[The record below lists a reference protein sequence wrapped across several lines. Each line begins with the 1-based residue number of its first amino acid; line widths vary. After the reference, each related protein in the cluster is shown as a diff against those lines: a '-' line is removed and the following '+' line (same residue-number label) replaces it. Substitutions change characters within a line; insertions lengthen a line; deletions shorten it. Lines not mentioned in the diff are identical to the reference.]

1 MLTGDVAQVLKKSGV
16 VLRACSCLELIDSA
30 PTESGILFRTQ
41 EPSGIILQLTNP
53 VGIAAGSAGTILVS
67 DSEHCAILSI
77 L

>member
-1 MLTGDVAQVLKKSGV
+1 MLTGDVVQVLKKSGV

-30 PTESGILFRTQ
+30 PTASGILFRTQ

-53 VGIAAGSAGTILVS
+53 VGIAAGSAGTTLVS

-77 L
+77 I